1 MIFLQLEQ
9 LQTQTSEVK
18 KQKSELARLGAGELI
33 KVSQELSEERKKN
46 EDMLAVIMQLE
57 NVAET
62 GKQEIETLR

>member
-1 MIFLQLEQ
+1 MQLEQ

>member
-9 LQTQTSEVK
+9 LQTQTSELK

-33 KVSQELSEERKKN
+33 KVSQELFEERKRN

-57 NVAET
+57 NVAEM